1 MYQFLRSIL
10 FQLDPETA
18 HSLTINLLRIACFTP
33 GVRQIIQSVFQ
44 APDRPVSAFGL
55 KFKNP
60 VGLAAGYDKDGIGW
74 RGLSLLGFGHIEVG
88 TVTPLPQPGNPR
100 PRLFRLVEDEA
111 LINQLGFPGRG
122 SQFVQKNLSKS
133 RLADVVLGV
142 NLGKNASTPLNSA
155 LQDYQ
160 FLIQR
165 FYKFADYLVVNIS
178 SPNTVGLR
186 RLQARNELEILL
198 AGISE
203 TSQEQLKIVQKKTP
217 LLIKISPDLPGPDLQ
232 DALDI
237 ITEYGMDG
245 IIATN
250 TTINRENIDPKYSTY
265 DGGLSGKP
273 LTSQSTEMI
282 SKISS
287 LTRGKLPVIG
297 VGGILEPGDAR
308 AKLEAGADLVQVYT
322 GLVYRG
328 PGLVKRILEE
338 LSN

>member
-18 HSLTINLLRIACFTP
+18 HSLTINLLRIAGFTP

-133 RLADVVLGV
+133 RLVDVVLGV